1 VIVGDTE
8 RIELPDVGRHRAGTQ
23 RLRGLRLV
31 HTHLRGESL
40 SKDDLTDLSLLSLD
54 AVAAITIDDI
64 GKPDQVYWAHLLPAN
79 QDQTLWETLPPVKI
93 HELHVEFDE
102 LIRSLESEFS
112 KGARTTKKKS
122 SFHDRAIVVHVDSG
136 KKASKWDLEEIL
148 ELCHSAEVEVVEV
161 FTQRRRKADPRFAIG
176 RGKLDDLVL
185 HSMQLEVELLIFS
198 SDLTPGQS
206 RGLTDACE
214 LKVLDRTQLIL
225 DIFAQRA
232 ESRDGKLQVELAQL
246 QYMLPRLIQKNTGMS
261 RLTGGIGGRGP
272 GETKLEINRRR
283 AQDRIR
289 WLKKQLSNLSKK
301 RHVQRQRRSRSN
313 IPIVSIVGYTNS
325 GKSTLLNTLTRSNV
339 IAENKLFAT
348 LDTSTRRLR
357 FPQEQEVIITDTVG
371 FIRDL
376 PPSLVAAFKATL
388 EELEHAD
395 LLLHVADVSN
405 PNIETQIESVD
416 RIIGELGL
424 TEIPSV
430 MVLNKNDLA
439 DAEQTQNLCELLNG
453 VSISALNAEATRDL
467 IVRIHEE
474 LYRLDLLH
482 RPENVA
488 AFDLPE
494 TPEDEA
500 TDPETIEVPTNTA

>member
-1 VIVGDTE
+1 LI
-8 RIELPDVGRHRAGTQ
+8 
-23 RLRGLRLV
+23 
-31 HTHLRGESL
+31 HTHLHGESL
-40 SKDDLTDLSLLSLD
+40 TKDDLTDLSLLSLD
-54 AVAAITIDDI
+54 AVAAITINEV
-64 GKPDQVYWAHLLPAN
+64 GRPDQVYWAHLLPAN
-79 QDQTLWETLPPVKI
+79 QNQTLWETLPPVKI
-93 HELHVEFDE
+93 HDLNVSFDE
-102 LIRSLESEFS
+102 LIRSLESEFA
-112 KGARTTKKKS
+112 KGGKTAKKKT

-136 KKASKWDLEEIL
+136 KRASKWDLEEIL

-161 FTQRRRKADPRFAIG
+161 FTQRKRKPDPRYAIG

-185 HSMQLEVELLIFS
+185 HSMQLEVDLLIFS
-198 SDLTPGQS
+198 TDLTPNQS

-289 WLKKQLSNLSKK
+289 WLKKQLSSLSKK
-301 RHVQRQRRSRSN
+301 RNVQRQRRSRSN
-313 IPIVSIVGYTNS
+313 IPIVSIVGYTNA
-325 GKSTLLNTLTRSNV
+325 GKSTLLNTLTRSEV

-395 LLLHVADVSN
+395 LLLHVADASN
-405 PNIETQIESVD
+405 PNIETQIDSVE
-416 RIIGELGL
+416 RIVNELGL
-424 TEIPSV
+424 SDIPSV
-430 MVLNKNDLA
+430 VVLNKKDLA
-439 DAEQTQNLCELLNG
+439 DKEETHNLCQTLNG
-453 VSISALNAEATRDL
+453 VAISALKAEETRDL

-482 RPENVA
+482 RPENVEEFYSA
-488 AFDLPE
+488 DMPE
-494 TPEDEA
+494 SEEETTPE
-500 TDPETIEVPTNTA
+500 VPSNAA